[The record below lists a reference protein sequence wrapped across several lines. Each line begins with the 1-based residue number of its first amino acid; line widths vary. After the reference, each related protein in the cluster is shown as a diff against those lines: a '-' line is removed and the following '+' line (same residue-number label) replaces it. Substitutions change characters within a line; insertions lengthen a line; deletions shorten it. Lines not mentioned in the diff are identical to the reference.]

1 MGLSRR
7 RFTREFKLAAMQR
20 LEQGIS
26 IAEVARALEVNPN
39 LLHRWRSEFRQ
50 GPGTDRDM
58 ELRDAIQRIALEW
71 PCYGRPRITAEL
83 RRQGWT
89 VNPKRVY
96 RLMRED
102 NLLCVRRRK
111 FLVTTD
117 SNHARRIYPNLVREL
132 VLSGVN
138 QLWIADLTYIR
149 LLEEFVFLAAILDAF
164 SRRVIGWAL
173 DRRLDDELTLR
184 ALRMAITQRTP
195 PPGLVHH
202 SDRGS
207 QYTSGDYIDLLEA
220 NQIRISMSRKANPW
234 DNAACESFMK
244 TLKYEEVYR
253 NEYRDLAEAH
263 ASIGAFLEKVYN
275 QKRLHSALGYV
286 PPAEFEAQL
295 AAQTAEAAARQ
306 LSL

>member
-1 MGLSRR
+1 MMAGGGLTTQRMLELGRVNRSSFY
-7 RFTREFKLAAMQR
+7 RFDAERGPAA
-20 LEQGIS
+20 
-26 IAEVARALEVNPN
+26 
-39 LLHRWRSEFRQ
+39 
-50 GPGTDRDM
+50 DRDM
-58 ELRDAIQRIALEW
+58 ELRDAIQRMALQW
-71 PCYGRPRITAEL
+71 PCYGRPRITAEW

-102 NLLCVRRRK
+102 NLRCVRRCK

-117 SNHARRIYPNLVREL
+117 SNHTRTVYPNLARDL
-132 VLSGVN
+132 VVTGVN

-173 DRRLDDELTLR
+173 DRHLDDELTLS
-184 ALRMAITQRTP
+184 ALRMALDRRGP
-195 PPGLVHH
+195 CAGLVHH

-207 QYTSGDYIDLLEA
+207 QYASRDYTELLAA
-220 NQIRISMSRKANPW
+220 NQIRISMSRRGNPW

-253 NEYRDLAEAH
+253 NEYRDLAEAR
-263 ASIGAFLEKVYN
+263 ASIGEFLEKIYN

-286 PPAEFEAQL
+286 PPVEFEAQR
-295 AAQTAEAAARQ
+295 AAQNSEPAARQ